1 MAAVV
6 AATALKGRGA
16 RNARVLRGIL
26 SGATANKASQNRT
39 RALQSHSSPECKEEP
54 EPLSPELEYIP
65 RKRGK
70 NPMKAVGLAW
80 LPLKRRALIWLP
92 SSALTSTGTTV
103 EGTVTSAGGTR
114 TVGCMGALRTAS
126 PTSPIPC
133 VIKM

>member
-1 MAAVV
+1 MEV
-6 AATALKGRGA
+6 ASKGVTRWRFSHFSLDSSLHLLLQLQSLPFLKSQP
-16 RNARVLRGIL
+16 LFPFLISHTDLPYFSFTGIL

-80 LPLKRRALIWLP
+80 
-92 SSALTSTGTTV
+92 
-103 EGTVTSAGGTR
+103 
-114 TVGCMGALRTAS
+114 
-126 PTSPIPC
+126 
-133 VIKM
+133 